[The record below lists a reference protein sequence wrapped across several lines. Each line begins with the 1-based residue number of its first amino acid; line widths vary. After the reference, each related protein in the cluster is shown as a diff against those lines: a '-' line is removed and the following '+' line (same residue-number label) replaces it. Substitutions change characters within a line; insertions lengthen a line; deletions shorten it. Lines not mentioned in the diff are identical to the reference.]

1 MVYGSGIKST
11 SKDHFLFALTMK
23 HVPEIDGLRA
33 WMAWWVVCQHILQIS
48 GIDRLYPNPLIKL
61 LTMGGLAVIVFVIIS
76 GFVIA
81 NLIVL
86 RPENY
91 RAYIARRFMRIFPI
105 YIVAVAANWLLQGVY
120 YQTFSITPWS
130 LEGHDARI
138 IGEWENM
145 PLHILLHLTLMHG
158 MVPNDLLQGA
168 VTAIL
173 TPAWSL
179 SLEWQYYLAAP
190 FVMSS
195 LFCKSWPHQV
205 TVGVVGLVLMFLAYW
220 HSPLQ
225 NWQLPAFLPLL
236 FGFFMLGA
244 ASRMWFSDVPR
255 ARLALPLFLAGLNIF
270 LYAHSYCGGHLWVAF
285 IPVAI
290 WLLTLLTFGVRYSSA
305 SALLLSRIAHRFVG
319 SIAIR
324 KLGTWSYSTY
334 LMHIPLFV
342 CALWLLR
349 GSGLPISQY
358 SYFFTLLLAAILL
371 IPLSWLCYNYIEKP
385 AMILGKR
392 WIDHYFVKAIEK

>member
-1 MVYGSGIKST
+1 
-11 SKDHFLFALTMK
+11 MK

-48 GIDRLYPNPLIKL
+48 GIDRIYPNPLVKL

-86 RPENY
+86 KPENY

-130 LEGHDARI
+130 LEGHAARI
-138 IGEWENM
+138 INEWENM
-145 PLHILLHLTLMHG
+145 PLHVLLHLTLMHG

-205 TVGVVGLVLMFLAYW
+205 AIGVIGLVLMLLAYL

-255 ARLALPLFLAGLNIF
+255 ARLALPLLLAGLNII

-290 WLLTLLTFGVRYSSA
+290 WLLTLFTFGVRYSSA
-305 SALLLSRIAHRFVG
+305 PALLFSRIAHRFVG

-349 GSGLPISQY
+349 VSGFPISQY

-371 IPLSWLCYNYIEKP
+371 IPLSWLCYNFIEKP

-392 WIDHYFVKAIEK
+392 WIDRYCVKAIEK